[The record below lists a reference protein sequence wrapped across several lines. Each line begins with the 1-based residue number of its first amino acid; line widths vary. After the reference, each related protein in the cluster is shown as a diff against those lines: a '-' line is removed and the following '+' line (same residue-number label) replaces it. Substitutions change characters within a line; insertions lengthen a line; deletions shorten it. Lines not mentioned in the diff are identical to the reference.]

1 MQASRAACTH
11 QGLSNLLDTRRCLCS
26 QETQKKEAE
35 VLEESFHCHEEGVY
49 VRVWEKS
56 ILGTATMMRLAL
68 HFQVW
73 DSSKFSIKFLRF

>member
-1 MQASRAACTH
+1 MQASCAACTH
-11 QGLSNLLDTRRCLCS
+11 QGLSNLPDSRRCLGS

-35 VLEESFHCHEEGVY
+35 VLEESSHCHKEGEY

-56 ILGTATMMRLAL
+56 MLGTATMVRLVL

-73 DSSKFSIKFLRF
+73 DSSKFSIKVPRF